1 MTTFRQ
7 HMAEMAGRALAAFPQ
22 VATAEIYAVT
32 FRIDSVDQ
40 DPRFPY
46 LAIGYNTETEV
57 ARQLAEG
64 GGAEPWESRWNY
76 AYFPPSGLE
85 GVRVIGHDPVNDPVG
100 SELHRAE
107 AAAQDL
113 WYEGGVD
120 DEDDDEGE
128 DGLSEE
134 EEDERGEALAEQFH
148 ELCVDLARELHGGGR
163 LGGVL
168 GRPVP
173 VILYDMFDP
182 DGMFALTRAANPPEL
197 VTEFLRGE
205 PRG

>member
-7 HMAEMAGRALAAFPQ
+7 HMTELAARTLAEFPREL
-22 VATAEIYAVT
+22 TAEIYAVT
-32 FRIDSVDQ
+32 FRIDGVDQ

-57 ARQLAEG
+57 ARQLAER
-64 GGAEPWESRWNY
+64 GGAEPWEARWNY

-85 GVRVIGHDPVNDPVG
+85 GIRVIGHDPAHDPVG
-100 SELHRAE
+100 AELHRSE
-107 AAAQDL
+107 AVAQGL
-113 WYEGGVD
+113 WYE
-120 DEDDDEGE
+120 DEDD
-128 DGLSEE
+128 LSEQ

-148 ELCVDLARELHGGGR
+148 ALCVDVARRLHTDGR
-163 LGGVL
+163 LVGAL

-182 DGMFALTRAANPPEL
+182 DEMFALTRAANPPEL
-197 VTEFLRGE
+197 LTEFLRE
-205 PRG
+205 DPRE